1 MPSSNGVIARP
12 DPEAAVADPDGAGQL
27 VDPPVDQA
35 DPPVAGGDGHDRWA
49 SGELRTPD
57 ERVNRLTSIPFILLH
72 LLPLLAFFTGVSWRA
87 VVLCVVLYFGRM
99 WFITAGYHRYFSHRS
114 YKVNRFW
121 QFVLAFGGGTAAQ
134 KGALWWASH
143 HRDHHRYSDT
153 PTDIHSPTQRG
164 FFWSHVGWILCDK
177 YAATDYDRIKDYAKY
192 PELVF
197 LNKQDWIAPW
207 VLGIACWL
215 IAGWSGLLIGFFLST
230 VLLWHATFTV
240 NSLAH
245 VMGRRRYA
253 TEDTSR
259 NSAVIAALTMGE
271 GWHNNHHYYQAS
283 ARQGFFWWEWDPT
296 YYVLKVLS
304 WLHVVKGLRQPPA
317 RVRQANRVNEG
328 AFDIGMFR
336 AHWGKATR
344 AVNRSHVAHAVQA
357 VQESVQGGKASAT
370 EALASTRGTTRD
382 AAHAAAQSLTARRQA
397 LEGFVHSSREAAE
410 ELARASRTRELA
422 RER

>member
-1 MPSSNGVIARP
+1 MPSTPAVLDRQPSP
-12 DPEAAVADPDGAGQL
+12 DPTSDE
-27 VDPPVDQA
+27 
-35 DPPVAGGDGHDRWA
+35 A
-49 SGELRTPD
+49 SGEAVRDADDRAPD

-72 LLPLLAFFTGVSWRA
+72 LLPLLAIFTGVSRTA
-87 VVLCVVLYFGRM
+87 VVLCVVLYASRM
-99 WFITAGYHRYFSHRS
+99 FFITAGYHRYFSHRS
-114 YKVNRFW
+114 YRLNRFW
-121 QFVLAFGGGTAAQ
+121 QFVFAFGGGTAAQ

-153 PTDIHSPTQRG
+153 PRDIHSPTQKG

-177 YAATDYDRIKDYAKY
+177 YAATEYDRIKDFAKY

-207 VLGIACWL
+207 VLGFACFF
-215 IAGWSGLLIGFFLST
+215 IGGWSGLLIGFFLST

-259 NSAVIAALTMGE
+259 NSALIATLTMGE

-304 WLHVVKGLRQPPA
+304 WLHIVRGLRTPPA
-317 RVRQANRVNEG
+317 RVRAVNRVAQG
-328 AFDIGMFR
+328 TFDIGMFR

-344 AVNRSHVAHAVQA
+344 AVSNSHVVQ
-357 VQESVQGGKASAT
+357 VVHEGRVSAG
-370 EALASTRGTTRD
+370 EALASTRD
-382 AAHAAAQSLTARRQA
+382 AATQGVQARKVQ
-397 LEGFVHSSREAAE
+397 LEGFVHTTMESAE
-410 ELARASRTRELA
+410 ELAQATRRGQRELGL
-422 RER
+422 EGG